1 MTRGLRE
8 STMDKTILNLET
20 VTPMFLRGHDNK
32 TPELRPP
39 PFKALFRYWW
49 RAVVGEDENNLRNKE
64 RDLFGNTK
72 KRSPL
77 SVRISG
83 QASLRFDEYAPLPH
97 QPDRF
102 KSQAYHPNETFNLTL
117 VAPLLSEYERIA
129 EIGFL
134 LGGVGNR
141 SRRGFGSI
149 RYQDWSFHTV
159 ADLQDK
165 VFQTLHGIS
174 PGRFHKNPGSKIQ
187 VAPTIRLPDYP
198 VIQAIYLGDT
208 SEDVNNLLRRIGQA
222 THYHCDNALGSANP
236 RMASPIH
243 VRIQKVGNGFVPIVT
258 QLNSVFPGTPPLHY
272 GRKQK
277 DFIDAIIA

>member
-1 MTRGLRE
+1 MN
-8 STMDKTILNLET
+8 KTILELET
-20 VTPMFLRGHDNK
+20 VTPMFLRGADNQ

-49 RAVVGEDENNLRNKE
+49 RAVVGEDENNLRDKE

-83 QASLRFDEYAPLPH
+83 QASLPSGAYPPLPH
-97 QPDRF
+97 NPHF
-102 KSQAYHPNETFNLTL
+102 KMLAYLPNLPNNNFNLTL
-117 VAPLLSEYERIA
+117 VAPILSEYKKIA

-149 RYQDWSFHTV
+149 RYQSWSFGNVTQ
-159 ADLQDK
+159 LQNQ
-165 VFQTLHGIS
+165 VFQTLNGIS
-174 PGRFHKNPGSKIQ
+174 PGRFNQGTNEIQ
-187 VAPTIRLPDYP
+187 VASTIPPFPDYP
-198 VIQAIYLGDT
+198 VIKVVHFGNTLWPNVDA
-208 SEDVNNLLRRIGQA
+208 LLHRIGQE
-222 THYHCDNALGSANP
+222 THNHNHKALGDHDP

-243 VRIQKVGNGFVPIVT
+243 VRIQKVGNNFVPVVT
-258 QLNSVFPGTPPLHY
+258 QLNSIFPSAPPHDYKL
-272 GRKQK
+272 RQR
-277 DFIDAIIA
+277 DFINAVIT